1 MKGTVRM
8 DFFTPGNERNCP
20 GGSVYSRLRYEL
32 NCPDGFFLVHIM
44 KDTVQVEVLSPNNEK
59 YCPGGCVYSR

>member
-1 MKGTVRM
+1 MFLLQVMKGTVQVEV
-8 DFFTPGNERNCP
+8 FTQG
-20 GGSVYSRLRYEL
+20 YEI

-44 KDTVQVEVLSPNNEK
+44 KDTVQVEVLTPNNEK